1 MPGSNRFHQLS
12 EAIARAIAA
21 TGVEV
26 VHKRARKAG
35 VDPATGNPRLVEEV
49 ISTPLASVQPIA
61 AVNYLD
67 IPPSLRAQFQAN
79 TLHKA
84 YILDTEEWRVGDI
97 LEHGG
102 RRFVVKYAHGYPTH
116 WEVVLDYA

>member
-1 MPGSNRFHQLS
+1 MPGSDRYHRLS
-12 EAIARAIAA
+12 EAVARAIAA

-26 VHKRARKAG
+26 VHKRIAKIG
-35 VDPATGNPRLVEEV
+35 VDPTTGNPRVTEEV
-49 ISTPLASVQPIA
+49 LSRPIASVQPIA
-61 AVNYLD
+61 AVQHLD
-67 IPPSLRAQFQAN
+67 LPPSLRPQIMSN

-97 LEHGG
+97 LEHDG
-102 RRFVVKYAHGYPTH
+102 RRFVVKYVYSYPTH